1 MVEKKDCLS
10 IKLLSG
16 VEIRDMNS
24 ERPIE
29 RLKGGKVDYEGICKN
44 LSLDFILSSS

>member
-1 MVEKKDCLS
+1 MVGKKDCFS

-24 ERPIE
+24 ERPIK
-29 RLKGGKVDYEGICKN
+29 RLKGGKVDYEGICKK